1 MLNLNEQYITDKNG
15 NRTAVVIPI
24 DKFEELQFLLTETL
38 EMPDYQDVTSA
49 VVEGLQDVRSH
60 QTIPMEALLNALRD

>member
-15 NRTAVVIPI
+15 NRMAVVIPI
-24 DKFEELQFLLTETL
+24 DKFEELQSLLPETI
-38 EMPDYQDVTSA
+38 EMPDCQDVTSA
-49 VVEGLQDVRSH
+49 IVEGLQDVKSN

>member
-1 MLNLNEQYITDKNG
+1 MLNLKGQCITDKNEKCM
-15 NRTAVVIPI
+15 AVVIPI
-24 DKFEELQFLLTETL
+24 DKFEELKSLLPETI
-38 EMPDYQDVTSA
+38 EMPDCQDVTSA